1 MHRFIVALPRLLLAC
16 VLALPVLTACEKPTV
31 GVSLHGVNYSAD
43 TFSFMIAPLG
53 DSEHASGSGAIDPFG
68 GGGMT
73 CCVTL
78 PRQWRPGIK
87 LQIRA
92 THWVE
97 RRAEKS
103 IQEFTSEHVV
113 EVPRYADGKP
123 GELWVLREA
132 DGKLGVVS
140 SDYQPDHPK
149 WPGKVKGWPV
159 PSLEYRRE
167 RWDLLRAHEQGYIDT
182 FTKLLDDLERD
193 PVKETREAWEYTM
206 KYRPETLRNFTGP
219 EDPRYLI
226 FLREDYLGWLA
237 SSREDLA
244 RIMEEKP

>member
-1 MHRFIVALPRLLLAC
+1 MHRFMERLRLLLIFLF
-16 VLALPVLTACEKPTV
+16 VLPILTACEKPTL

-43 TFSFMIAPLG
+43 TVSFIIAPLG
-53 DSEHASGSGAIDPFG
+53 DQEHVSGTGTIDPFG

-78 PRQWRPGIK
+78 PKQWRPGIK

-97 RRAEKS
+97 KRAENS
-103 IQEFTSEHVV
+103 IQELTSEHVV
-113 EVPRYADGKP
+113 EVPQYADSKP

-132 DGKLGVVS
+132 DGKVSVVS
-140 SDYQPDHPK
+140 SNYQPDHPK
-149 WPGKVKGWPV
+149 WPGEVKGWPV

-182 FTKLLDDLERD
+182 FTRLLNELEHNPGARGKKAWLHATEHD
-193 PVKETREAWEYTM
+193 PKSLHGY
-206 KYRPETLRNFTGP
+206 TGP
-219 EDPRYLI
+219 EDPRYLA
-226 FLREDYLGWLA
+226 LLKQEYMEGLVT
-237 SSREDLA
+237 SRESMA
-244 RIMEEKP
+244 RLMEERP

>member
-1 MHRFIVALPRLLLAC
+1 MHRFIVALSRLLLAC
-16 VLALPVLTACEKPTV
+16 VLVLPVLTACEKPTL

-43 TFSFMIAPLG
+43 IVSFMISPLG
-53 DSEHASGSGAIDPFG
+53 ATEHASGSGTIDPFG

-92 THWVE
+92 THWVDK
-97 RRAEKS
+97 RAENS
-103 IQEFTSEHVV
+103 IEEITSEHIA

-132 DGKLGVVS
+132 DGKISVVS

-149 WPGKVKGWPV
+149 WPGRIKGWPV

-167 RWDLLRAHEQGYIDT
+167 RWDLLRAHEQGYVDT
-182 FTKLLDDLERD
+182 FTKLLDELEQD
-193 PVKETREAWEYTM
+193 PSARGKEAWAHDMEYDP
-206 KYRPETLRNFTGP
+206 KSLGEFTGP
-219 EDPRYLI
+219 EDPRYLAVLKQEYMGGLI
-226 FLREDYLGWLA
+226 
-237 SSREDLA
+237 SSRGRLA
-244 RIMEEKP
+244 TLMEQKP